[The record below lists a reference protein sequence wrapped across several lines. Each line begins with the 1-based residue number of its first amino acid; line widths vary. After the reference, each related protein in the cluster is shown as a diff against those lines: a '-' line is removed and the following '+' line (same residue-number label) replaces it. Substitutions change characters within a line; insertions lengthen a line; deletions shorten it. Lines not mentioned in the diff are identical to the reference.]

1 MKKPYLL
8 SLIFNILFVF
18 SAYTQST
25 TLVGKKAQTLLNCL
39 NTLHY
44 KEVELNDS
52 TANKLFQKFI
62 ENLDAS
68 YLFLLEQDLQQ
79 LSAYRDSLDDDIVEF
94 SNKLIEETTFI
105 FKKRLHQAD
114 SLVDLILN
122 QTFNY
127 EKVEVLDIK
136 EASSKYEKTE
146 NELYEKWRKLL
157 KSRVLEGLFVSSIDS
172 LDVFELPKADLLLNE
187 NKSIAKTRYKA
198 KKHINRIVEYSEG
211 LDIFVHLAFLN
222 AITYLY
228 DPHTTFFTSEMKDEF
243 EESLSKETYKFGIRT
258 LTNKNDEIEIEAIAI
273 GGPAWRSGALE
284 IGDVIVSVKP
294 LNKDEIDLT
303 YADRSDFGEILTNT
317 DNRIID
323 FTVRK
328 KNGTLKTVNLKKE
341 KLKSEN
347 NRSRSFILNGNRK
360 IGYIYLPSFYT
371 SFGDISQSGAARDVL
386 KDLIKL
392 QQDSIKGIILDLR
405 NNGGGSAEEATNIIS
420 SFLDKKTFAEFVR
433 RGMRNQ
439 KLTNNNNG
447 VIYNG
452 PLIVLVNNAS
462 ASASELVAAVFKI
475 YNRALIVGDNTFGKF
490 TGQQVIPLRNL
501 IATNILGN
509 NNSLGFIKITNQ
521 KTYLVNGVCY
531 QSTGIKP
538 DIQLP
543 FIKSYM
549 NNRESDFQN
558 ALMPDTIAPIDEYDI
573 LDSLPV
579 HKLLAKHISR
589 KNNHKQFQT
598 IIQYNNEF
606 EEFEESDSKISL
618 QFKSFKSNR
627 KKIQAHRKGI
637 ESLKNYVSE
646 NYKVKKTS
654 FDINESQSTD
664 LDTTVTKTF
673 IKNIQKDIYIDESY
687 MILSD
692 WIDHLEKP
700 EKSK

>member
-1 MKKPYLL
+1 
-8 SLIFNILFVF
+8 
-18 SAYTQST
+18 
-25 TLVGKKAQTLLNCL
+25 
-39 NTLHY
+39 
-44 KEVELNDS
+44 
-52 TANKLFQKFI
+52 
-62 ENLDAS
+62 
-68 YLFLLEQDLQQ
+68 
-79 LSAYRDSLDDDIVEF
+79 
-94 SNKLIEETTFI
+94 
-105 FKKRLHQAD
+105 
-114 SLVDLILN
+114 
-122 QTFNY
+122 
-127 EKVEVLDIK
+127 
-136 EASSKYEKTE
+136 
-146 NELYEKWRKLL
+146 
-157 KSRVLEGLFVSSIDS
+157 
-172 LDVFELPKADLLLNE
+172 
-187 NKSIAKTRYKA
+187 
-198 KKHINRIVEYSEG
+198 
-211 LDIFVHLAFLN
+211 
-222 AITYLY
+222 
-228 DPHTTFFTSEMKDEF
+228 
-243 EESLSKETYKFGIRT
+243 
-258 LTNKNDEIEIEAIAI
+258 
-273 GGPAWRSGALE
+273 
-284 IGDVIVSVKP
+284 
-294 LNKDEIDLT
+294 
-303 YADRSDFGEILTNT
+303 
-317 DNRIID
+317 
-323 FTVRK
+323 
-328 KNGTLKTVNLKKE
+328 
-341 KLKSEN
+341 
-347 NRSRSFILNGNRK
+347 
-360 IGYIYLPSFYT
+360 T

-637 ESLKNYVSE
+637 ESLKNYLSE